1 MKSTLLIAFI
11 ISFLRITTNAQE
23 YNYYHYDI
31 KDGLSGINVYT
42 IAQDKDGFLW
52 FGTET
57 GLSRFDGNH
66 FKNFSSEDGLNEN
79 EIINLFVDSKNR
91 VWIFPFKNSVC
102 YYYHGKIYNA
112 SNDSLLRKF
121 HQKSEI
127 FSACEDKRGNI
138 FFLELNIL
146 HVLSR
151 NNEIKEINKID
162 GNPFFLNACGIGPD
176 GNCTLFISFPS
187 DIANYQISKYEY
199 NSGFI
204 ERTTIKDH
212 DFTRNSLQ
220 FSANH
225 ILLKDR
231 DSLYI
236 SGQKTNESFS
246 IKIPPHFHTIS
257 NISDS
262 SFAIS
267 TSEKTYLFDINQKRI
282 VDSFLP
288 NKTVNR
294 CFKDNEGNLWFATA
308 AYGLY
313 RLSSTQF
320 KIYDLEDGNMPAY
333 TLSRFKDNLYIGS
346 SKMLLW
352 NLNLRNNKLRKIKL
366 GTEYNIGKV
375 SAVQVAGP
383 QKLFLGTDNGV
394 FTVTDDGIKD
404 FYPRSSIKSIFL
416 HNDSLLTASDRI
428 VYDADIHN
436 LNHADTIWR
445 GRATT
450 VCEFKGKYYV
460 GTLGSLNIVEANV
473 NHTKYTIINLGDS
486 TIFLKDKIVAIVP
499 AFNNDIWVATG
510 NTGLVCLHNN
520 KVMHHLTTNDGLTSN
535 LCRCLYASGEFLW
548 VGTEKG
554 ICKIDI
560 SVYPFNITRITAA
573 EGLDCEI
580 INCIYA
586 SKDSVFVG
594 TPFGVT
600 FFSPGKVQTKSIC
613 KLRLVDIQ
621 SKNQDWFYNKDS
633 IDLLSNDDFLQFQY
647 AGISYVS
654 SGDITYYYQLIGL
667 DSTWQTTK
675 ENSIGFQ
682 SLPPGN
688 YTFNIYALNKY
699 GIKSKTISIPFVKEK
714 KFWQLWWFK
723 TIVSL
728 GLIFLVWMIIQQ
740 RVKAI
745 KKNANQK
752 VLREKKLH
760 ELEQMALR
768 AQMNPHFIFNS
779 LNSLQQ
785 YLFAGNALEANHFI
799 SEFSSLIRQT
809 LVISE
814 KKFISLDE
822 EIKYL
827 ETYLNI
833 EQTKYEKAFDY
844 TISIDEAIQTN
855 NLLIPP
861 LILQPY
867 IENSIRHGILNLQDR
882 KGLIQINFTVE
893 GNSLKCIIEDNG
905 VGRKMSLI
913 LKNTSRIIHQSKGME
928 LVKKRIDGLN
938 NIYHANILVLIEDL
952 NKNNETGTRVII
964 KLPLNYE

>member
-11 ISFLRITTNAQE
+11 IYFLGITTNAQE

-57 GLSRFDGNH
+57 GLSRFDGSH
-66 FKNFSSEDGLNEN
+66 FKNFSSEDGINEN

-138 FFLELNIL
+138 FFPELNIL

-151 NNEIKEINKID
+151 NNEIEEINKID
-162 GNPFFLNACGIGPD
+162 GNSFFLNACGIGPD
-176 GNCTLFISFPS
+176 GNCTLFISFPG

-199 NSGFI
+199 NSGLTARALI
-204 ERTTIKDH
+204 SDH
-212 DFTRNSLQ
+212 DFSRNNLEFNRNYSVIK
-220 FSANH
+220 N
-225 ILLKDR
+225 K
-231 DSLYI
+231 DSLEIFNQRTSEYFTAKAP
-236 SGQKTNESFS
+236 S
-246 IKIPPHFHTIS
+246 HFHTIS
-257 NISDS
+257 NVSDS

-267 TSEKTYLFDINQKRI
+267 TSQTTYLFNINQKKF
-282 VDSFLP
+282 VDSFLT

-294 CFKDNEGNLWFATA
+294 CFKDNEGNLWFATIA
-308 AYGLY
+308 HGLY

-320 KIYDLEDGNMPAY
+320 KIYNLEDGNMPVYA
-333 TLSRFKDNLYIGS
+333 LNRSNNNLFIGT

-352 NLNLRNNKLRKIKL
+352 NLDLKTNKLKKLKL
-366 GTEYNIGKV
+366 GIEYNIGKV
-375 SAVQVAGP
+375 STIQTD
-383 QKLFLGTDNGV
+383 KKNLFIGSDNGV
-394 FTVTDDGIKD
+394 FKVTNNNIKD
-404 FYPRSSIKSIFL
+404 FYPRTSIKSMLL
-416 HNDSLLTASDRI
+416 HNDSLLVICDRI
-428 VYDADIHN
+428 VYDASLNN
-436 LNHADTIWR
+436 LNQPDTIWR
-445 GRATT
+445 GRVTT
-450 VCEFKGKYYV
+450 ACEFKGKYYI
-460 GTLGSLNIVEANV
+460 GTLGSLIVMKRSKHASQD
-473 NHTKYTIINLGDS
+473 IINLGDS
-486 TIFLKDKIVAIVP
+486 SFFLKDKIVATVP
-499 AFNNDIWVATG
+499 VSEDLWIATG
-510 NTGLVCLHNN
+510 NNGLVCLRDN
-520 KVMHHLTTNDGLTSN
+520 KVIHHLTTNDGLTSN
-535 LCRCLYASGEFLW
+535 LCRCLSTSGKFLW

-554 ICKIDI
+554 ICRIDL
-560 SVYPFNITRITAA
+560 SVYPFKIIRITAA
-573 EGLDCEI
+573 EGLDCEV

-586 SKDSVFVG
+586 GKDSVFAG

-600 FFSPGKVQTKSIC
+600 FFRPSKIQNNSIC
-613 KLRLVDIQ
+613 ELKLIDIQ
-621 SKNQDWFYNKDS
+621 SKNRDWYYNRDS
-633 IDLLSNDDFLQFQY
+633 IDLLSDDNFLQFQY
-647 AGISYVS
+647 AGISYIS

-667 DSTWQTTK
+667 DSSWQSTK
-675 ENSIGFQ
+675 QNSIDFE
-682 SLPPGN
+682 SLAGGS
-688 YTFNIYALNKY
+688 YTFNIYAVNKY
-699 GIKSKTISIPFVKEK
+699 GIKSKTISIAFVKEK
-714 KFWQLWWFK
+714 MLWQLWWFK
-723 TIVSL
+723 TMVALVIVFLISL
-728 GLIFLVWMIIQQ
+728 IVQQ
-740 RVKAI
+740 RIKAI
-745 KKNANQK
+745 NKSANEK
-752 VLREKKLH
+752 ILREKKIH

-822 EIKYL
+822 EVKYL

-952 NKNNETGTRVII
+952 NKDNETGTRVII